1 MGKMM
6 LDGLAGKAEIRK
18 AESLVVGETCKAL
31 TQGAFESPVFPQN
44 LHFCIRS
51 TPTAGFF
58 LMPSLLFIPQTGRQA
73 LRDRQHCAKRERERD
88 PHIFQL
94 FRERGRFVSFHQGLI
109 AGGCMDF
116 ATWSAGLRGQRR
128 C

>member
-44 LHFCIRS
+44 LNFCIRS
-51 TPTAGFF
+51 TPTAVFF
-58 LMPSLLFIPQTGRQA
+58 FNAVFVVYSSDGQTG
-73 LRDRQHCAKRERERD
+73 
-88 PHIFQL
+88 
-94 FRERGRFVSFHQGLI
+94 
-109 AGGCMDF
+109 
-116 ATWSAGLRGQRR
+116 T
-128 C
+128 